1 MNLAALAIYYVAA
14 GMIDADTL
22 QVGKL
27 VAFMEYLFH
36 AMLSVMLFCMVFM
49 MYPRA
54 NVSAKRIEK
63 VLSTQSTICEEEQ
76 PLAMHQ
82 VDEVAFDHVTFA
94 YPDGEEAV
102 LKDVSFTVRKGETI
116 AFIGSTG
123 SGKSTLVSLIPA
135 LLRCQRRQCFDQRP
149 RCTLL

>member
-1 MNLAALAIYYVAA
+1 MNRSRSLFKLMSSTEPIFFLVMNLAALAIYYVAA

-63 VLSTQSTICEEEQ
+63 VLSTQSTICEEGT
-76 PLAMHQ
+76 AAGH
-82 VDEVAFDHVTFA
+82 A
-94 YPDGEEAV
+94 
-102 LKDVSFTVRKGETI
+102 
-116 AFIGSTG
+116 
-123 SGKSTLVSLIPA
+123 SGG
-135 LLRCQRRQCFDQRP
+135 
-149 RCTLL
+149 